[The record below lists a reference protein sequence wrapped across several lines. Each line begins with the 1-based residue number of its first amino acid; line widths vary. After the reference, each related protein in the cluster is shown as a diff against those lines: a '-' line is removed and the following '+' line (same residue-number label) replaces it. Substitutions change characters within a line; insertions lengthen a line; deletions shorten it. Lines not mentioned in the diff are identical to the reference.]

1 MNNSNDSVH
10 GVLEVTLNEVVNL
23 AHNIGF
29 EPYDTVSETLTRLSE
44 TSWLLAVG
52 SKF

>member
-23 AHNIGF
+23 ANKIGF
-29 EPYDTVSETLTRLSE
+29 EAYDTLFQRP
-44 TSWLLAVG
+44 
-52 SKF
+52 